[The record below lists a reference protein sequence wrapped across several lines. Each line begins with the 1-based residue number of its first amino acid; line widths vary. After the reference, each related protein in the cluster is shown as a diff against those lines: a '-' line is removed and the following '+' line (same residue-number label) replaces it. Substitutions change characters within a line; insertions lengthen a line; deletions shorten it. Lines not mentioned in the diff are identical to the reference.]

1 MEQKNYTDL
10 NVWLEAKNMVKIVYE
25 YTAIYPP
32 DEKQG
37 LVHQMRE
44 TAINIPSKI
53 AEGIGRTNKND
64 CLEIL
69 YNARGFLYQ
78 LETQI
83 YVSEDLNFISAE
95 SSQILLEQLVTCRK
109 LLAGYIKYRRNDKER
124 EGGNIIG

>member
-10 NVWLEAKNMVKIVYE
+10 NVWLEAKNMVKLVYE
-25 YTAIYPP
+25 NTAIFPP
-32 DEKQG
+32 MEQNG
-37 LVHQMRE
+37 LGLQMRN
-44 TAINIPSKI
+44 TAISVPAKI

-69 YNARGFLYQ
+69 YNARGCLYQ

-83 YVSEDLNFISAE
+83 YVAEDLNYLSAE
-95 SSQILLEQLVTCRK
+95 SSQKMLDQLITCRK

-124 EGGNIIG
+124 DSTNIA